1 MTNTKEKL
9 EQGWI
14 HSRVIIEVLGKPE
27 DHVKNAMD
35 KVVDRIR
42 NEDGIII
49 TNSDFSDL
57 EPQESMFSA
66 FVEVEMLTKNIEK
79 LVWFCF
85 DFLPSSVEIIE
96 PQEFRYNSKEFSNFL
111 NDLQARLHVVSNEV
125 RIAQQS
131 NKNLAINAHNLLRNL
146 INLSLK
152 NNSLEMKDLV
162 ADTGVK
168 EHELSPFLD
177 ILIGQNLIKKQGDK
191 FSFVKKDGKSKA

>member
-14 HSRVIIEVLGKPE
+14 NSRVIIEILGKPE
-27 DHVKNAMD
+27 GHVKDAME
-35 KVVDRIR
+35 KVVERIK
-42 NEDGIII
+42 NEDEIII
-49 TNSDFSDL
+49 TNTDFSDL

-96 PQEFRYNSKEFSNFL
+96 PQEFRYNAKEFSNFL

-131 NKNLAINAHNLLRNL
+131 NKNLTINVQNLLRNL

-152 NNSLEMKDLV
+152 NNSLEMKELV